1 MGPAEAVRRSEL
13 EGGWARSIATAL
25 AAMVLAA
32 SCGTADDTDSNQPRG
47 TVANDLERGQMLYET
62 SCATCHGNDVRG
74 TDQGPPLLDATYA
87 PNHHPDE
94 AFFAAV
100 ANGVQPHHWNF
111 GPMPP
116 LEGLTGDEVG
126 AIIAYVRAAQE
137 QDGITVDPR
146 HR

>member
-1 MGPAEAVRRSEL
+1 LV
-13 EGGWARSIATAL
+13 L
-25 AAMVLAA
+25 AALVLAA
-32 SCGTADDTDSNQPRG
+32 SCGTADDSDGNDPSAAAG
-47 TVANDLERGQMLYET
+47 DLESGQMLYEA
-62 SCATCHGNDVRG
+62 SCATCHGNDLRG
-74 TDQGPPLLDATYA
+74 TEQGPPFLDATYA
-87 PNHHPDE
+87 PNHHSDE

-116 LEGLTGDEVG
+116 LEGLTDDDVG

-146 HR
+146 HG